1 MAEADSADET
11 TGTEQT
17 DEEASYAWASQQPT
31 TRIRVDPN
39 ELIYSGDLDETV
51 AQNDTSFAL
60 QADAIEVING
70 TVFENDE
77 RDEYESTSEAA
88 EEQDQPRATDF
99 RVVDVEDESA
109 NAKNDFLF
117 TREEMGD
124 YTVREESIEEETLLF
139 FNGMSGQFIGR
150 TLDFN
155 GLPWARY
162 TDEGYLVKGL
172 LQVPDEWRSANRS
185 KRSDM
190 AKDGRAP
197 RVTRTP
203 FLREDVDEIIIDLSR
218 YNGGRMYEV
227 HVFDG
232 TEIENPELDLQEGS
246 DGMMLDGVEELQPR
260 YDDEA
265 DDYLADREVRW
276 AMYHGAGWPDEPAN
290 AEATGSVD
298 VELDV
303 GGDEA
308 ELESGFTASQERLI
322 DSFEDALKGS
332 GVTPDGAFD
341 GGLEAAIETYA
352 PDAGCVDN
360 PPETSDVREELYV
373 RLSHLDVESLED

>member
-17 DEEASYAWASQQPT
+17 DEEAEYAWASQQPT

-39 ELIYSGDLDETV
+39 ELIYSGELDDTV

-60 QADAIEVING
+60 QADGIEVING

-77 RDEYESTSEAA
+77 RGEYESTSEAA
-88 EEQDQPRATDF
+88 EANDQPRATDF
-99 RVVDVEDESA
+99 RVVDVDDKSA
-109 NAKNDFLF
+109 DAKQDFLF

-124 YTVREESIEEETLLF
+124 YTVRDESIEEETLLF
-139 FNGMSGQFIGR
+139 FNGMSGQFVGR

-162 TDEGYLVKGL
+162 TDDGYLVKGL

-190 AKDGRAP
+190 AQDGRAP
-197 RVTRTP
+197 RVARTP
-203 FLREDVDEIIIDLSR
+203 FLRGDVDEIIIDLSR

-232 TEIENPELDLQEGS
+232 TEIENPELELEEGS
-246 DGMMLDGVEELQPR
+246 DGMILDGVEELQPR

-276 AMYHGAGWPDEPAN
+276 ALYHGDGWPDEPAN

-303 GGDEA
+303 GGDET

-352 PDAGCVDN
+352 DDAGCADN
-360 PPETSDVREELYV
+360 LPAVNDVREELYV
-373 RLSHLDVESLED
+373 RLSHLDVEDLEE